1 MNDVLS
7 GYLEG
12 LLGSSTPNMSW
23 WAGVTMSHVTLAILI
38 LAVSVFVGSRIR
50 RGVRLFFNRTKG
62 DTGLELLI
70 GRLAYM
76 LTVLIGILAIFPI
89 FGISATALFGALG
102 FLGLAVSLAIQDVL
116 KNAIAGIYLLI
127 ERPFRPGETIRV
139 RDYLGTVE
147 TVDLRT
153 TTLRSEGEIV
163 YVPNAILYAEILV
176 NRGQLRQKA
185 KEVGDAAPEEPHAAR
200 Y

>member
-1 MNDVLS
+1 MNDVFS

-12 LLGSSTPNMSW
+12 LLGTSQPNMSW
-23 WAGVTMSHVTLAILI
+23 WAGVTMSHVTLALLI
-38 LAVSVFVGSRIR
+38 FAVSVFIGSRIR
-50 RGVRLFFNRTKG
+50 RGVRLYFTRTKG

-70 GRLAYM
+70 GRVAYL
-76 LTVLIGILAIFPI
+76 LTVLIGVLSILPI

-102 FLGLAVSLAIQDVL
+102 VFGLAMSLAIQDVL
-116 KNAIAGIYLLI
+116 KNAIAGVYLLI

-176 NRGQLRQKA
+176 NRGKVRKLA
-185 KEVGDAAPEEPHAAR
+185 KEAAEAAPEEPSATR

>member
-1 MNDVLS
+1 MSDVLS
-7 GYLEG
+7 GYVEG
-12 LLGSSTPNMSW
+12 LLGSSQLNLSW
-23 WAGVTMSHVTLAILI
+23 WAGVTMSHVTLAILV
-38 LAVSVFVGSRIR
+38 LGVSFFVGSRLR
-50 RGVRLFFNRTKG
+50 HVVRVYFARTKG

-70 GRLAYM
+70 GRLSFLLA
-76 LTVLIGILAIFPI
+76 VLIGILIILPI

-102 FLGLAVSLAIQDVL
+102 VFGLAVSLAIQDVL

-176 NRGQLRQKA
+176 NRGQQRQKA
-185 KEVGDAAPEEPHAAR
+185 KEAGEVAPEEKHAPR